1 MHDHVSIRAEW
12 AWNVS
17 PLLQEEIEATGQK
30 YVMYRPI
37 IRSLIEA
44 VGQQEVRQLLLDG
57 MPGAGKSV
65 ALSLLAQ
72 WARQKGW
79 VVCML
84 PVPLA
89 SVLYC
94 CVTCLSMVSKQTP
107 MQHPLLV
114 SHLAAQIKLYVREVC
129 AKC

>member
-1 MHDHVSIRAEW
+1 M
-12 AWNVS
+12 
-17 PLLQEEIEATGQK
+17 EATGQR

-44 VGQQEVRQLLLDG
+44 VVQQEVRQLLLDG

-79 VVCML
+79 VVRTL

-89 SVLYC
+89 CVLC
-94 CVTCLSMVSKQTP
+94 CSVTCLSMADMQTP
-107 MQHPLLV
+107 MQQH
-114 SHLAAQIKLYVREVC
+114 STGSRLAAQIKLCVRGVQ
-129 AKC
+129 AKSRDI

>member
-1 MHDHVSIRAEW
+1 M
-12 AWNVS
+12 

-44 VGQQEVRQLLLDG
+44 VEQQEVRQLLLDG

-72 WARQKGW
+72 WARRKGW
-79 VVCML
+79 VVRRL

-89 SVLYC
+89 SVLSC
-94 CVTCLSMVSKQTP
+94 RVTCQ
-107 MQHPLLV
+107 
-114 SHLAAQIKLYVREVC
+114 
-129 AKC
+129 

>member
-1 MHDHVSIRAEW
+1 MHNCRIISLEQAH
-12 AWNVS
+12 NVS

-37 IRSLIEA
+37 ILSLIEA
-44 VGQQEVRQLLLDG
+44 VKQQEVRQLLLDG

-79 VVCML
+79 VVRML
-84 PVPLA
+84 PIPLA
-89 SVLYC
+89 S
-94 CVTCLSMVSKQTP
+94 
-107 MQHPLLV
+107 LL
-114 SHLAAQIKLYVREVC
+114 
-129 AKC
+129 